1 MSKGI
6 SALQRELLVELN
18 SRDTN
23 GAPINWL
30 VDHITGAI
38 PDSIDLSPAKAGQIR
53 RTIKRALRSLEVRG
67 LSVRLANS
75 TGVRSSSQ
83 LDTGIRWGASIW
95 AITPAGRE
103 IVRARRS
110 LEQLEPTEQQN
121 IALSL
126 LPEMEAKG
134 SLRTDMSES
143 STTEVSEKIINIRSV
158 APAPRA

>member
-18 SRDTN
+18 SRDAN

-30 VDHITGAI
+30 VDHMTGAI

-67 LSVRLANS
+67 LSVRLGNS
-75 TGVRSSSQ
+75 TGVRPSFQ
-83 LDTGIRWGASIW
+83 LDIGSRRGTSIW

-103 IVRARRS
+103 MVRARRS
-110 LEQLEPTEQQN
+110 LEQLELAGQQN
-121 IALSL
+121 IAISL
-126 LPEMEAKG
+126 LPELEAEG
-134 SLRTDMSES
+134 NLRSDVSES
-143 STTEVSEKIINIRSV
+143 SNTVVSEIISNRSV
-158 APAPRA
+158 ALAPRA